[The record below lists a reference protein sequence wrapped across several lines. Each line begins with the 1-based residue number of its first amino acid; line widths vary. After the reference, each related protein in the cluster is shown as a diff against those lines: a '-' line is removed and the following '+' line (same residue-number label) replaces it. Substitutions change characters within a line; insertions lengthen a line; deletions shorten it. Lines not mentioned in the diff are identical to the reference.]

1 MMGGSA
7 EPYHCPCFLAHA
19 EWRAG
24 VISHVAGS
32 TPDGILDR
40 GRRVGIPEALHLG
53 PGCARGAAISQAC
66 CGSTS
71 RPTPPCE
78 ICTKPSHKE
87 LRGVEHRGRRVRN
100 ARPVAVNGSIGG
112 HDPPRSSRELP
123 GRYGHRLLPVCCPG
137 AAVAR
142 TFATQSEPAAR
153 RRVKTGGARTWRGT
167 GLAG

>member
-1 MMGGSA
+1 MN
-7 EPYHCPCFLAHA
+7 PWL
-19 EWRAG
+19 
-24 VISHVAGS
+24 
-32 TPDGILDR
+32 
-40 GRRVGIPEALHLG
+40 
-53 PGCARGAAISQAC
+53 
-66 CGSTS
+66 
-71 RPTPPCE
+71 PPCE
-78 ICTKPSHKE
+78 ICAGPSRKE

-112 HDPPRSSRELP
+112 HDPPRSSGELP

-167 GLAG
+167 GLAGQRAAQGSFLLVEGVAESWLSAASLWYSSGEPAAACSGREPEMRSARSPNSAASA